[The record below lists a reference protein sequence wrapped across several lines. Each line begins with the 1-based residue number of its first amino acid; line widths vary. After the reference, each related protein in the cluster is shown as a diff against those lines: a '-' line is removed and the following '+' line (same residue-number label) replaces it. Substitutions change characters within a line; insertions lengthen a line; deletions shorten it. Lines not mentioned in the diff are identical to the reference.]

1 MILIFSAPSGAGKST
16 LVNYLLSQ
24 RDDLEFSV
32 SCTTRAPR
40 GQEVN
45 GREYYFITNEE
56 FLERVNKGEF
66 VEYENVYSGT
76 YYGTLRGEIE
86 RIENKGHHVVFDVD
100 VKGGIHLKQIF
111 GDKALS
117 IFVAPPS
124 VEELRRRLIGRATD
138 SMEKI
143 EERVKKAS
151 IEMEDSK
158 HFDQI
163 IVNDN
168 LEIAK
173 SKLLRIIE
181 EKFCVIQK

>member
-16 LVNYLLSQ
+16 LVNFLLSQ
-24 RDDLEFSV
+24 RDDLEFSI

-45 GREYYFITNEE
+45 GKEYYFISNEE
-56 FLERVNKGEF
+56 FLKRVNNGEF

-76 YYGTLRGEIE
+76 YYGTLRSEIE
-86 RIENKGHHVVFDVD
+86 RIEKKGHHVVFDVD

-143 EERVKKAS
+143 EERVKKAA
-151 IEMEDSK
+151 IELDDSK
-158 HFDQI
+158 HFDKI
-163 IVNDN
+163 IVNDD
-168 LEIAK
+168 LDTAK
-173 SKLLRIIE
+173 AQLLKITE
-181 EKFCVIQK
+181 EKFA